1 MEDFFL
7 NFDWNSFLMN
17 SLVSIIFLAISI
29 IISILVIPHYTIKL
43 LKKKRKKFISTKI
56 SYIIQEF
63 CEFIENTPFK
73 NEELTSEQLSIY
85 TTKKDLN
92 NYQFIGIIDLNL
104 FQEITHLRI
113 KKLILESLNGLN
125 PDEDF
130 GIITEEKNRL
140 DSLKDKLETIISFHS
155 LDIDEE
161 IISEVSQLCIKIR
174 AFEIKYKYNNSIDD
188 LIIQG
193 DTKRTVVFGALEI
206 SNIYKLILELFVKLL
221 NLKLID
227 VQIEKKN
234 KQTGNNPYK

>member
-1 MEDFFL
+1 MIKFLFFL
-7 NFDWNSFLMN
+7 
-17 SLVSIIFLAISI
+17 
-29 IISILVIPHYTIKL
+29 KRQ
-43 LKKKRKKFISTKI
+43 KKKRKKFISTKI

-113 KKLILESLNGLN
+113 KTLILESLNGLN

-130 GIITEEKNRL
+130 DIITEEKNRL

-188 LIIQG
+188 LIVQG

-234 KQTGNNPYK
+234 KQTTIPINNTEFKV